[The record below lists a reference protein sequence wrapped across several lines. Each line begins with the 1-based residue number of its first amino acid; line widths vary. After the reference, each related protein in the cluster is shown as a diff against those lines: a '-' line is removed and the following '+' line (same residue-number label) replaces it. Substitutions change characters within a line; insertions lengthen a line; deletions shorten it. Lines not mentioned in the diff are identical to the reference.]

1 MEGFS
6 AIHRIY
12 IMVIFSVILA
22 MALKRDV
29 MILCL
34 LGAFIIGTVYNRSII
49 GGLQTVFNTFLI
61 GGIKL
66 FEVIVVIAL
75 MTAMLK
81 SLQAIGVHILIIKP
95 LRKLLSNPKT
105 GFFILGVVMY
115 LTSLFFWPTPATVM
129 VGTLLLPAAL
139 QAGLSPIAAAISI
152 NILGHGMALSGDP
165 VLQGAPR
172 LSASAAGVPVE
183 SVLLKGLL
191 LSLITGITAIIIAYF
206 MNRKDIAK
214 HEGIGAQKTHE
225 LSNYFDIPMKKSVLF
240 LFVLGITAIFFIIL
254 CVMITGRIKGKDATS
269 ILGGSAVIVMV
280 CSVIFHF
287 NDRAPEKAAEF
298 IKEGFLF
305 AIKIFSPVIPI
316 AGFFFMGSGESSL
329 ILGECAPKLLFD
341 IGEILS
347 RKIPLNKV
355 ALAFGN
361 LIIGII
367 TGLDGSGFSGLP
379 LTGGIASALGGPA
392 GVDVSV
398 LAAIGQLGAVWSGG
412 GTLTAWGFG
421 LVVTA
426 GITGVP
432 PAELARRNFI
442 PVVSGL
448 TAATITGIFLM

>member
-1 MEGFS
+1 MEGLS
-6 AIHRIY
+6 VIHRIY
-12 IMVIFSVILA
+12 IMVIFSVVLA

-34 LGAFIIGTVYNRSII
+34 LGAFIIGIVYNRSII
-49 GGLQTVFNTFLI
+49 GGLQTVFNTFII

-183 SVLLKGLL
+183 SVLLKGFL

-214 HEGIGAQKTHE
+214 HKGIGAQKTHE

-269 ILGGSAVIVMV
+269 LLGGSAVIVMV
-280 CSVIFHF
+280 CSAIFQF

-329 ILGECAPKLLFD
+329 ILGEDAPKLLFD

-347 RKIPLNKV
+347 GKIPLNKV

-379 LTGGIASALGGPA
+379 LIGGIASALGGPA

-398 LAAIGQLGAVWSGG
+398 LAAIGQLGAIWSGG

-421 LVVTA
+421 LVATA
-426 GITGVP
+426 GITGVS

-448 TAATITGIFLM
+448 IVATITGIFLM